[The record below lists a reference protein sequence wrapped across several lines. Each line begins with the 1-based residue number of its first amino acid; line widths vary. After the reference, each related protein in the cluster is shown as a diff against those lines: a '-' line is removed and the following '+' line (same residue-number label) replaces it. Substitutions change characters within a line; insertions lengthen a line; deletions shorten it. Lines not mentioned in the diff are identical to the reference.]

1 LTIVHSNKA
10 VTSVYNDVKEYYGKT
25 LKKTSDLKSNACVLS
40 AKPVPEYMRK
50 VIAEIHPDVVY
61 GCGLVVPECLESC
74 RVLDLGC
81 GSGRDCYML
90 SQFLGEKGHVTG
102 IDMTEELE
110 ELLGEMQWSGG
121 NDYSYTTVT
130 TYVPH
135 VGFFNLLLVYF
146 ILFYFILFY
155 FIYFLFFFV
164 HSFILNCKI
173 CLGDYKFVSAT
184 YRLFKLP
191 KGSESC
197 QVIYNGEITGAE
209 ESFDFDGVYT
219 DTDTDTEMEVDGD
232 VGLNSSGSGRCWAK
246 PKTVSVNPFELVQQ
260 LDSASVIPSTGG
272 CCEDQESCCQ

>member
-10 VTSVYNDVKEYYGKT
+10 VTSFYNDVKEYYGKT

-61 GCGLVVPECLESC
+61 GCGLVVPECLEGC

-110 ELLGEMQWSGG
+110 KLLGEMQWSGG

-135 VGFFNLLLVYF
+135 VGFFYF
-146 ILFYFILFY
+146 ILFYLFY
-155 FIYFLFFFV
+155 LFIFFFV

-191 KGSESC
+191 KGTESC
-197 QVIYNGEITGAE
+197 QVMNNGEITGAE
-209 ESFDFDGVYT
+209 ESFDFDAFKIFLI
-219 DTDTDTEMEVDGD
+219 EMEVDGD